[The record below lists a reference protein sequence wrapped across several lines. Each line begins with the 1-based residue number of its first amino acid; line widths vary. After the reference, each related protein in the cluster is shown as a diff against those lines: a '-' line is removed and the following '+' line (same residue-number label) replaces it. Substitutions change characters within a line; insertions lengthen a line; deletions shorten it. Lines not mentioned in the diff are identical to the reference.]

1 MSATELDE
9 FDMTIPRTGPERAA
23 AATDDGE
30 AIPAPFLRRHVPRT
44 KIVGTLGPS
53 SNTAEG
59 IRSLIEAG
67 LDVAR
72 INFSHGTHEQHAK
85 TIATVR
91 TVAEALGRPVAI
103 LGDLQGP
110 RIRIGDLEAP
120 RHLDAGASVILVPEE
135 HVAHGEIPITYD
147 ALAHDVA
154 PGNRILINDGL
165 IELLVTA
172 VDAPRVTATV
182 LHGGMLSSH
191 KGMNLPGI
199 AVSAPSLTEKDKAD
213 LDFAVAHELDALALS
228 FVRRAEDI
236 ESMRAL
242 IPKSMLIVAKIEKDV
257 ALQNIEE
264 ILRASDAVMVARGD
278 LGVELPFEEVPIA
291 QKRII
296 ALANRMGRPVITATQ
311 MLESMIENPRPTRA
325 EASDVAN
332 AILDGTDC
340 VMLSAET
347 AAGAYPRLAVEA
359 MRRIINEIET
369 HPRPVQSTRTER
381 RAIVSMNTEEAI
393 AAATVAAVRMLDA
406 PLVVVFTKSGFSAR
420 IVASHRP
427 TVPILALT
435 DEPRVCR
442 QLSLVWGVVPRL
454 VPTARG
460 YDHMVAMALREA
472 LDLGLVTKG
481 DRVAVTAGV
490 PFDVPGTTNLLK
502 VETV

>member
-1 MSATELDE
+1 MFSASDP
-9 FDMTIPRTGPERAA
+9 DMTIPRTGPERAA
-23 AATDDGE
+23 ASVETPDGD
-30 AIPAPFLRRHVPRT
+30 AAVLRRTHVPRT

-53 SNTAEG
+53 SNTADT
-59 IRSLIEAG
+59 IRGLVEAG

-72 INFSHGTHEQHAK
+72 INFSHGTHEQHAL

-91 TVAEALGRPVAI
+91 GVSASLGRPVAI
-103 LGDLQGP
+103 MGDLQGP
-110 RIRIGDLEAP
+110 RIRIGDLPARMDLTPGTTLVLAP
-120 RHLDAGASVILVPEE
+120 EHLAVD
-135 HVAHGEIPITYD
+135 GEIPVTYD
-147 ALAHDVA
+147 ELAHDVA

-165 IELLVTA
+165 IELVVTA
-172 VDAPRVTATV
+172 VNELRVTATV
-182 LHGGMLSSH
+182 VHGGTLSSH

-199 AVSAPSLTEKDKAD
+199 AVSAPSITDKDKAD
-213 LDFAVAHELDALALS
+213 IVFAVEHDLDALALS
-228 FVRRAEDI
+228 FVRRADDI
-236 ESMRAL
+236 ESLRAL
-242 IPKSMLIVAKIEKDV
+242 IPKSIIIVAKIEKDV

-278 LGVELPFEEVPIA
+278 LGVELPFEQVPIA
-291 QKRII
+291 QKNII

-311 MLESMIENPRPTRA
+311 MLESMIEHPRPTRA

-359 MRRIINEIET
+359 MRRIIHEIET
-369 HPRPVQSTRTER
+369 HPPPHNSMRPER
-381 RAIVSMNTEEAI
+381 RIPSGMNTEEAI
-393 AAATVAAVRMLDA
+393 AAATVAAVRMLEA
-406 PLVVVFTKSGFSAR
+406 PLVVVFTKSGFTAR

-427 TVPILALT
+427 SVPILALT

-472 LDLGLVTKG
+472 LDLGMVIKG
-481 DRVAVTAGV
+481 DRVLVTAGV